1 MDTVSTPI
9 YTVRNEKTVLEM
21 TAGGMRGLLMVGF
34 VLSLDLGYNCIDVSA
49 L

>member
-1 MDTVSTPI
+1 MPI
-9 YTVRNEKTVLEM
+9 YAIRNEKAVLEM
-21 TAGGMRGLLMVGF
+21 TAGGMRGLLIVGF